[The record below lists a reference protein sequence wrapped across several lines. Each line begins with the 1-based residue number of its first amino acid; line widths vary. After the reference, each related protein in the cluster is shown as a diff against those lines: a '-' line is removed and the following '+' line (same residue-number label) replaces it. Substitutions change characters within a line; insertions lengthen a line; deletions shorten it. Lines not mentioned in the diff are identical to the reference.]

1 MADEVWDNIAL
12 SSAQNKRFGLRTESI
27 INSRKTRSQQYK
39 EAIMAEDVQKVR
51 ETTTQSGDT
60 VQKTTE
66 ASNSRAETEHHQ
78 NVAERVVWFV
88 AGILLVLLGFRF
100 LLSLLGANNTN
111 GFANFIY
118 STSHPFVSPFFS
130 LFSYKN
136 YSYGVSRFEIYTL
149 VAMIFY
155 AVVAW
160 GIAKLVTLNRD

>member
-1 MADEVWDNIAL
+1 
-12 SSAQNKRFGLRTESI
+12 
-27 INSRKTRSQQYK
+27 
-39 EAIMAEDVQKVR
+39 MAEDVQKVR

-66 ASNSRAETEHHQ
+66 ASNSRAETEHQQ

-88 AGILLVLLGFRF
+88 AGVLLVLLGFRF
-100 LLSLLGANNTN
+100 LLSLLGANTTN